1 MLVISQKL
9 GDEIKLG
16 SDITIRVFDIKA
28 GQVRLGIEAP
38 REVSIQR
45 QTNQAFN
52 LQNSSDQ
59 KGLNKPELDSSEKQL
74 KKVLDF
80 KDLKSDTMS
89 RLIFSGQMT
98 ERLKV
103 LPC

>member
-16 SDITIRVFDIKA
+16 SDSTIRVLDIQA
-28 GQVRLGIEAP
+28 GTVRLGIEAP

-45 QTNQAFN
+45 QTNQPFK

-59 KGLNKPELDSSEKQL
+59 KGLNKPELDSSEK
-74 KKVLDF
+74 
-80 KDLKSDTMS
+80 
-89 RLIFSGQMT
+89 
-98 ERLKV
+98 
-103 LPC
+103 

>member
-16 SDITIRVFDIKA
+16 SDITIKVLDIKA
-28 GQVRLGIEAP
+28 GKVRLGIEAP

-45 QTNQAFN
+45 QTNQPFN

-59 KGLNKPELDSSEKQL
+59 KGLNKPELDSSEK
-74 KKVLDF
+74 
-80 KDLKSDTMS
+80 
-89 RLIFSGQMT
+89 
-98 ERLKV
+98 
-103 LPC
+103 